1 MEYLQFSVFTKE
13 LHTRQVSGLRLKNS
27 LTIFG
32 TKIFPRAW
40 QVSINQTN
48 HPNQSKW
55 TNSYGYSVA
64 LLQTSPWSFGCWV
77 SPADTFGVPPCRMR
91 TSRTKAVP
99 AGTGNNLESFH
110 LGWDFIQ
117 WPGNC
122 PSPMKN
128 QKPKP
133 DEKKLTTKTNNMGR
147 DHLKTKNLLKIR
159 FKVLVNFGVEFTL
172 VHVPSHPNS

>member
-13 LHTRQVSGLRLKNS
+13 LHTRQVSGLRLKNW

-64 LLQTSPWSFGCWV
+64 LLQTSPVIRMLSLPRWHIRCSSMQDADIAHQGRSSGNWKQTRKLPPWMGFYSVTGKLVQVQWKIENLNLMNVLTAKTTTWV
-77 SPADTFGVPPCRMR
+77 EIIF
-91 TSRTKAVP
+91 
-99 AGTGNNLESFH
+99 N
-110 LGWDFIQ
+110 
-117 WPGNC
+117 
-122 PSPMKN
+122 
-128 QKPKP
+128 
-133 DEKKLTTKTNNMGR
+133 
-147 DHLKTKNLLKIR
+147 KNLLKIG
-159 FKVLVNFGVEFTL
+159 FKGLVNFGVEFTL

>member
-13 LHTRQVSGLRLKNS
+13 LHTRQVSGLRLKNW

-64 LLQTSPWSFGCWV
+64 LLQTSPVIRMLSLPRWHIRCS
-77 SPADTFGVPPCRMR
+77 SMQDADIAHQGRSSGNWKQTRKLPPWM
-91 TSRTKAVP
+91 
-99 AGTGNNLESFH
+99 GT
-110 LGWDFIQ
+110 IQ
-117 WPGNC
+117 WQGNC

-133 DEKKLTTKTNNMGR
+133 DEKNWPPKPTTWVEIIWKPKTCWKFVSKFWSILGWSS
-147 DHLKTKNLLKIR
+147 L
-159 FKVLVNFGVEFTL
+159 
-172 VHVPSHPNS
+172 